1 MQMSVRHCLAVLL
14 SGSAFVVSAASAQIT
29 EVKAPPATTIIEV
42 DAAKPANYRIS
53 RTIFGSF
60 LEPIGNSTYNGLW
73 AEILENPS
81 LEAGL
86 WDAPHIRQMLEENPA
101 LARASN
107 LGLPLPWEPLNPGE
121 GNRYEIRQGDAAN
134 SWLYLRVLGLP
145 GQLTGIRQE
154 VYLPLHRTLSYRGSL
169 YARHVSG
176 PTRL

>member
-73 AEILENPS
+73 AEILQNPS
-81 LEAGL
+81 LESGL
-86 WDAPHIRQMLEENPA
+86 WSASNVERMVHDEPA
-101 LARASN
+101 L
-107 LGLPLPWEPLNPGE
+107 
-121 GNRYEIRQGDAAN
+121 
-134 SWLYLRVLGLP
+134 V
-145 GQLTGIRQE
+145 
-154 VYLPLHRTLSYRGSL
+154 
-169 YARHVSG
+169 
-176 PTRL
+176 